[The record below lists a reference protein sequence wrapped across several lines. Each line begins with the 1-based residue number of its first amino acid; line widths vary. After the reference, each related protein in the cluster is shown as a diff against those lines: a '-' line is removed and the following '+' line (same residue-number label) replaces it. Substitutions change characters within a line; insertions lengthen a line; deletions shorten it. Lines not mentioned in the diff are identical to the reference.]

1 MRLEPL
7 APGSTL
13 DLDDEA
19 AGAPAGALDKDA
31 AVAET
36 ERLARRIDE
45 LQNALYAEG
54 RRALLVVLQGRDTAG
69 KDGTIRKVFGPLN
82 PLGLTVASFKAPSPI
97 ELAHDYLW
105 RVHQAVPVRGTIGVF
120 NRSHYEDVLVVR
132 VHELVPEA
140 VWRAALRPDRAVRAD
155 ADRERRHHPQ
165 VLPAHLTEG
174 AAGAAAGASGRSRR
188 NTGSS
193 RRATWPSGSGGT
205 NTPRRTG
212 RRSSGPARPRRPGT
226 WSPRTRNTCV
236 TCWWRRWWRSGWSG
250 WIRSTPARPRDWSS
264 SGGRCAELSSC
275 RRGRR

>member
-7 APGSTL
+7 VPGSTL
-13 DLDDEA
+13 NLDDEA
-19 AGAPAGALDKDA
+19 ARAPAGALEKDA

-69 KDGTIRKVFGPLN
+69 KDGTIRKVFGPLS

-132 VHELVPEA
+132 VHALVPEA
-140 VWRAALRPDRAVRAD
+140 VWRPRYDQIVAFERMLTENGVAILKFFLHISRKEQRERLLARLDDPAKYWKFAAGDLAERERWDEYTEAYREALERTSTPEAPWYLVPADKKYLRDVLVARVVAERLERMDPKYPGPPEGLDQFRRALR
-155 ADRERRHHPQ
+155 
-165 VLPAHLTEG
+165 
-174 AAGAAAGASGRSRR
+174 
-188 NTGSS
+188 
-193 RRATWPSGSGGT
+193 
-205 NTPRRTG
+205 
-212 RRSSGPARPRRPGT
+212 
-226 WSPRTRNTCV
+226 
-236 TCWWRRWWRSGWSG
+236 
-250 WIRSTPARPRDWSS
+250 
-264 SGGRCAELSSC
+264 
-275 RRGRR
+275 